1 MKRLSSAERM
11 RLLSFVCSFAW
22 TDLAVTAKEKGLV
35 KKLVHELG
43 LNDADRKQVD
53 AWLKVPPAAD
63 ALDPTEVPLA
73 HRHLFLDAAKAVIR
87 VDGVKPAELD
97 ALALFE
103 DLVR

>member
-1 MKRLSSAERM
+1 M

-22 TDLAVTAKEKGLV
+22 TDLAVTHKEKALV
-35 KKLVHELG
+35 KDLVRALG
-43 LNDADRKQVD
+43 LGDADRKQVEG
-53 AWLKVPPAAD
+53 WLKVPPAAD
-63 ALDPTEVPLA
+63 AVDPAQVPLA
-73 HRHLFLDAAKAVIR
+73 HRRLFLDAAKAVIR